1 MQDILNLRKAM
12 LATQA
17 RLKTAWEIPQGL
29 KGALL
34 LGGFLRV
41 FFLFIADNNG
51 GDAIARAANIQKW
64 MSHPS
69 FSSPVGH
76 WGPVYFYLAGTLGFL
91 LKDAELAGRLLSLIC
106 GIASIYLVYRL
117 ACVLGGETAAILSA
131 FICALA
137 GLHIGY
143 STTSSSEMPYLF
155 FLLIGLVGFF
165 EYQTSD
171 NFRPLVWGAI
181 CFSVAA
187 GIRYEA
193 WIFFPLLCLLLVWR
207 PANFFHAGLWRG
219 RRGLGL
225 ALFVLLGGAWLI
237 TWSAFSWVKWGDP
250 LYAVHLNKALL
261 QAQSPDSLRPLPYRL
276 SLPVGVLLL
285 GLSPLPF
292 AGALYAIVACR
303 RQALARQFI
312 FSSMAFAVAQYIQF
326 WRGAAVSNARYTL
339 TLFVLATILS
349 GMGISEI
356 CFKLRPGAVSRLK
369 KRVFATMVL
378 MQVAILAGGESRVP
392 YNEKLASVSP
402 WLRYPH
408 YLNDAARSLKSR
420 LKPTDAIIVDSYNW
434 EDNIFVH
441 ALGLPLNPEHRV
453 LAGRAADSQKLGDFI
468 RVHHPRF
475 LVYSDKGM
483 LRPYL
488 DLPQQCTQDERV
500 RDMRLDCFYSNATYR
515 VYSIQYSGGPSVSA
529 TFTPASQISY
539 AATPTIASSPRPAAQ
554 PTGRL
559 GESPAHGHFNG
570 GKKYAVGINGGT
582 TGN

>member
-1 MQDILNLRKAM
+1 M

-29 KGALL
+29 RGALL

-41 FFLFIADNNG
+41 FFLFIADNDG

-69 FSSPVGH
+69 FLSPVAH

-117 ACVLGGETAAILSA
+117 ARLLSGQAAATLSA

-207 PANFFHAGLWRG
+207 PANFFRAGLWRG

-225 ALFVLLGGAWLI
+225 ALFVLLGGAWLVS
-237 TWSAFSWVKWGDP
+237 WSGFSWVKWGDP
-250 LYAVHLNKALL
+250 LYAVHLAKTLI
-261 QAQSPDSLRPLPYRL
+261 QEQSPDSLRPLPYRL
-276 SLPVGVLLL
+276 SLPMGVLLL

-312 FSSMAFAVAQYIQF
+312 FLSMAFAVAQYIQF

-356 CFKLRPGAVSRLK
+356 CFKLGPGVVTRLK
-369 KRVFATMVL
+369 KWVFATMVL
-378 MQVAILAGGESRVP
+378 TQVAILAGGESRVP

-408 YLNDAARSLKSR
+408 YLNDAAQSLKSR

-441 ALGLPLNPEHRV
+441 ALGLPLNPDHRV
-453 LAGRAADSQKLGDFI
+453 LAGRAADSQKLEDFI

-515 VYSIQYSGGPSVSA
+515 VYWIQYSGGPSVSA
-529 TFTPASQISY
+529 TFTPPSQISC
-539 AATPTIASSPRPAAQ
+539 AATPTTIASSPRPAAQ

-559 GESPAHGHFNG
+559 GESPAHGHFHG
-570 GKKYAVGINGGT
+570 GKRYAVGINGGT

>member
-1 MQDILNLRKAM
+1 M

-117 ACVLGGETAAILSA
+117 TRLISGEAAATLSA
-131 FICALA
+131 FVCALA

-143 STTSSSEMPYLF
+143 STTSSSEMSYLF
-155 FLLIGLVGFF
+155 FLLMGLVGFF
-165 EYQTSD
+165 EYQTSG

-181 CFSVAA
+181 CFSVGS

-193 WIFFPLLCLLLVWR
+193 WIFFPFLCLLLVW
-207 PANFFHAGLWRG
+207 PVTSFFRAGLWPG
-219 RRGLGL
+219 RRWLGL
-225 ALFVLLGGAWLI
+225 ALFVLLGGAWIIL
-237 TWSAFSWVKWGDP
+237 WSAFSWAHWGDP
-250 LYAVHLNKALL
+250 LHAVHLNKAFI
-261 QAQSPDSLRPLPYRL
+261 QEQSSESLRPLPYRF
-276 SLPVGVLLL
+276 SLPVGVILLS
-285 GLSPLPF
+285 LSPLPF
-292 AGALYAIVACR
+292 VGALYAIIACR
-303 RQALARQFI
+303 KKPLARQFI
-312 FSSMAFAVAQYIQF
+312 FLSAAFGVVQYIEF

-369 KRVFATMVL
+369 KRVFATMAL
-378 MQVAILAGGESRVP
+378 TQVAILAGGESRVP

-441 ALGLPLNPEHRV
+441 ALGLPLNPDHRV
-453 LAGRAADSQKLGDFI
+453 LAGRAADSQKLEDFI

-483 LRPYL
+483 LRSYL

-515 VYSIQYSGGPSVSA
+515 VYWIQYSGGPSVSA
-529 TFTPASQISY
+529 TFTPASQMSY
-539 AATPTIASSPRPAAQ
+539 AATRPLRAAPVSPRNPPAD
-554 PTGRL
+554 
-559 GESPAHGHFNG
+559 
-570 GKKYAVGINGGT
+570 
-582 TGN
+582 